1 MLEAKPTTRACCS
14 SSTQIS
20 AALLQL
26 RNRRRLKWTN
36 MLPLPLGRL
45 AYQDITIHAE
55 MSAILGVRI
64 LRLLEAVK
72 LRKPIDVAS
81 LGRHYE
87 GNRVDRLQVARSR
100 PLLYLSRS
108 I

>member
-1 MLEAKPTTRACCS
+1 
-14 SSTQIS
+14 
-20 AALLQL
+20 
-26 RNRRRLKWTN
+26 

-81 LGRHYE
+81 LAGITKEIASTDCR
-87 GNRVDRLQVARSR
+87 
-100 PLLYLSRS
+100 
-108 I
+108 